1 MHEPL
6 EAAVAVATVAEA
18 VAVAAAVVEV
28 AAAVGLEAVA
38 AAEPELVVLGY
49 AALEL
54 VEFGYDAVAA
64 AAAVA
69 VDDDAA
75 VGDAVE
81 LGFALVA
88 VAVPC
93 DELQLLT
100 YQQVGG
106 SRACPFC
113 GCPKT
118 FGWYKLFHNAGI
130 QT

>member
-81 LGFALVA
+81 PGFALAA